1 MMSSQLASSGFSS
14 LTPLP
19 LCIDALSPKAMLK
32 AELSLFEIY
41 SGEEVLSCIEISLES
56 SLLLGIDL
64 NGKSGDDGTD
74 VWVPLSSEVR
84 RVGEL

>member
-1 MMSSQLASSGFSS
+1 
-14 LTPLP
+14 
-19 LCIDALSPKAMLK
+19 MLK

-84 RVGEL
+84 RVGELADGCKPSGLVSRCGREAAECE